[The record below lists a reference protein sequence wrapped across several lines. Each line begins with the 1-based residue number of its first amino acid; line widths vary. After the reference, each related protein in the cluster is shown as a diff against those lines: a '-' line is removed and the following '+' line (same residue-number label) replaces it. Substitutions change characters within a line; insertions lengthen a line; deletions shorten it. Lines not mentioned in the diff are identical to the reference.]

1 MTDHRYPTVVLLG
14 MPHAL
19 SRSMAHALL
28 QAWEQGA
35 SKGSQSAW
43 QCLAP
48 QANETWPQQALVY
61 VLGQDWRDSDPAD
74 PAIAQQISAWRGQ
87 LGTQQ
92 QPYVMLY
99 GKPSAQWLQ
108 LAESLKSI
116 APDADW
122 NWISAQN
129 PWKPSARMRLKGCE
143 QCDDPECE
151 QALFAQLKKA
161 S

>member
-1 MTDHRYPTVVLLG
+1 MTDLRYPTVVLLG

-28 QAWEQGA
+28 RAWEQGA
-35 SKGSQSAW
+35 SKGSQNAW
-43 QCLAP
+43 QCLAS
-48 QANETWPQQALVY
+48 QASEAWPQEALVY

-74 PAIAQQISAWRGQ
+74 PTIARQISAWREQ
-87 LGTQQ
+87 LDAEQR
-92 QPYVMLY
+92 PYVMLY

-108 LAESLKSI
+108 LAESLKSV

>member
-1 MTDHRYPTVVLLG
+1 MTDFHHPTVVLLG

-19 SRSMAHALL
+19 PRSMAHALL
-28 QAWEQGA
+28 QAWEQGTT
-35 SKGSQSAW
+35 KDRQTPW

-48 QANETWPQQALVY
+48 EAGESWPEKALVY
-61 VLGQDWRDSDPAD
+61 VMGQDWRDTDPD
-74 PAIAQQISAWRGQ
+74 PGIGLQISVWREQ
-87 LGTQQ
+87 LDRLL

-116 APDADW
+116 APDVDW
-122 NWISAQN
+122 NWVSTQN
-129 PWKPSARMRLKGCE
+129 PWKPSARMRRKACE